1 MQHENIRPRHA
12 LPNNEIERALIL
24 QPEHSTIYRD
34 PRFVAVVWSVDA
46 SNRTTAQVLGYQR
59 RCLPFLARYVSVTTG
74 LGISATALRVRD
86 RAIPTRGECIAT
98 EIECPQYDGQRA
110 HKQARQRAAPGHQRS
125 SNPPDLHRSNDRFQS
140 SADCLVAA
148 PGLGIEGSQV
158 VRQRALDSTP
168 TFERDARP
176 RDTRWL
182 TRVKS
187 RRWNDTSHGA

>member
-46 SNRTTAQVLGYQR
+46 SNKTTAQVLGCQR

-86 RAIPTRGECIAT
+86 RAIPTRGEFIAT
-98 EIECPQYDGQRA
+98 EIECPQCDGQRA
-110 HKQARQRAAPGHQRS
+110 HKQARQRAAPGHEGTFDLVHEGLRHVVVAS
-125 SNPPDLHRSNDRFQS
+125 SESTNPRIRCQCDP
-140 SADCLVAA
+140 
-148 PGLGIEGSQV
+148 SQNT
-158 VRQRALDSTP
+158 RAQP
-168 TFERDARP
+168 
-176 RDTRWL
+176 
-182 TRVKS
+182 
-187 RRWNDTSHGA
+187 SHTLKCW